1 MIIEKM
7 TMRDKNISKISISSR
22 KLDKIKVFKILE
34 LLDIDNMIMYI
45 DDEYN
50 DDFFKVLKRLG
61 VDYLENFDTTFN
73 GVFLRL
79 DKEKYLKLFEY
90 TKEQDIL
97 ISNYIVKDNWRFY
110 INVFTN
116 EIFSGILSQDTD
128 CILEIDDYEGII
140 NVRFWKDKFNRKD
153 LVNSLKEI
161 LR

>member
-45 DDEYN
+45 DDEYD
-50 DDFFKVLKRLG
+50 DDFFKVLNKLN
-61 VDYLENFDTTFN
+61 VDYIKNFDATFN
-73 GVFLRL
+73 GIFLRL

-161 LR
+161 LC